1 MGLILDKKKFQMD
14 LVLVLWSINE
24 AQVLDNDEHYV
35 LWNER
40 KEAKFVKIK
49 KTRFRGDI
57 RVFQV
62 SFSVLQNYGSLVLYK
77 LSLHFLPLY
86 ISDTHPCL
94 ALGTSFPVL

>member
-49 KTRFRGDI
+49 KLDLEEILECFKYLFLYSKIMVPWCYTNFLSI
-57 RVFQV
+57 
-62 SFSVLQNYGSLVLYK
+62 SFHFTLVT
-77 LSLHFLPLY
+77 P
-86 ISDTHPCL
+86 I
-94 ALGTSFPVL
+94 PV